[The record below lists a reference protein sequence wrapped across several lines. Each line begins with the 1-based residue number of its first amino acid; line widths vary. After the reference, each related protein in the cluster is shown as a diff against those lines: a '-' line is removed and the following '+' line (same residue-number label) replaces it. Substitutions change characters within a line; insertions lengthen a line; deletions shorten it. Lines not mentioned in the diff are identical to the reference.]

1 MHRLLQIFSDN
12 TQRWGGGSSTMYD
25 LSSLT
30 GLDRVALVLHENNN
44 IFSCLVESNPVKTEI
59 SLNSDTTTLQQSVP

>member
-1 MHRLLQIFSDN
+1 
-12 TQRWGGGSSTMYD
+12 MYD

-44 IFSCLVESNPVKTEI
+44 IFSCLVESNPVKPEI

>member
-1 MHRLLQIFSDN
+1 
-12 TQRWGGGSSTMYD
+12 MYD